1 MFQTQTE
8 TLPALISSRV
18 VRRSPVF
25 YGWII
30 IAAATIGHIMTSP
43 GQTYAVSIFIEHFI
57 ADLGVSRSLV
67 STLYTVGTLIGSFA
81 LPILGRQLDA
91 RGPRLM
97 VVAVSLLFGLAC
109 IYMGWIANALML
121 GVGFIAIRMLGQGAL
136 GLVSQYTINQ
146 WWVRRRGM
154 AMGISGLVMS
164 LLGLGLFPS
173 LIQTLIEQYGWR
185 TAYGLI
191 GLLVLA
197 VMLPVGYLFF
207 RGQPEQYGLQPDGDN
222 LDAEQLKRERAA
234 SLNDWTL
241 NEAMRTSAFWI
252 VVLASATTAM
262 LSTGLFFHA
271 VSIFADNGL
280 SAAVA
285 ASAFVPV
292 AMTTALVNLGGGF
305 LVDRIGVRYLL
316 IGSLVLQAVV
326 LVMAHSLGSVT
337 LAVLYGVVLG
347 TTSGLQRTVS
357 SVVWAD
363 FFGRR
368 YLGSITGITTT
379 IMIAG
384 SALGPMPFGIA
395 RDLLGSYNLA
405 LNISA
410 LLPLLLAVA
419 VFFVRRPQKT
429 ST

>member
-1 MFQTQTE
+1 MYSSRTE
-8 TLPALISSRV
+8 PLPALLSSRV
-18 VRRSPVF
+18 IRRSPIF

-30 IAAATIGHIMTSP
+30 IAAATIGNIMTSP

-57 ADLGVSRSLV
+57 TDLGISRSLV
-67 STLYTVGTLIGSFA
+67 STLYTVGTLVGSFA
-81 LPILGRQLDA
+81 LPLLGRQLDA
-91 RGPRLM
+91 RGPRRM
-97 VVAVSLLFGLAC
+97 VVAISLLFGLAC
-109 IYMGWIANALML
+109 IYMGWVANALML
-121 GVGFIAIRMLGQGAL
+121 AFGFIAIRMLGQGAL
-136 GLVSQYTINQ
+136 GLVSQYIINQ

-164 LLGLGLFPS
+164 LAGLGLFPS
-173 LIQTLIEQYGWR
+173 LIQNFVDQYGWR
-185 TAYGLI
+185 MAYGLI

-197 VMLPVGYLFF
+197 VMLPIGYLFF
-207 RGQPEQYGLQPDGDN
+207 RGQPEQYGLQPDGDSF
-222 LDAEQLKRERAA
+222 DADHVERERVA

-252 VVLASATTAM
+252 VVIASASTAM

-292 AMTTALVNLGGGF
+292 AMTTALVNLGSGV
-305 LVDRIGVRYLL
+305 LVDRIGIRALL
-316 IGSLVLQAVV
+316 MGSLVLQAVV

-368 YLGSITGITTT
+368 HLGSITGMTTT

-384 SALGPMPFGIA
+384 SALGPMPLGIA

-405 LNISA
+405 LNIAA
-410 LLPLLLAVA
+410 LLPLLLAVT
-419 VFFVRRPQKT
+419 VFFVRKPQK
-429 ST
+429 